1 MAPSTSYPSDV
12 SDEEWGVAVP
22 YLTLLSPTALQRKYE
37 LRAVFNAVRYL
48 AHTGVPWRYLP
59 SDFPPWAVVYQQVR
73 RWMAAGSFEALVQ
86 DVRVLLRALKGRHP
100 QPTAVILDARVL
112 QSTPES
118 GSRAGYSGAKRRKG
132 SKAHIVVDTLGYPLA
147 LSVTPASED
156 ERTQVETLATQV
168 QAATGDHIEIAYVD
182 SGYTGPDPAASAAEH
197 AIELVVI
204 KTPEAKRGFVLLP
217 KRWVVERS
225 FAWTARYRRLA
236 RDFERLPSVLTGLH
250 FLVFACLMLHQ
261 VIHLYS
267 SS

>member
-1 MAPSTSYPSDV
+1 MLISTSYPSDV
-12 SDEEWGVAVP
+12 SDEEWAVAVP
-22 YLTLLSPTALQRKYE
+22 YLTLLAPTALQRKYE

-59 SDFPPWAVVYQQVR
+59 SDFPPWPVVYQQVR
-73 RWMAAGSFEALVQ
+73 RWLAAGSFEALVQ
-86 DVRVLLRALKGRHP
+86 DARLLLRALKGRHP

-132 SKAHIVVDTLGYPLA
+132 SKTHIAVDTVGHLLA
-147 LSVTPASED
+147 LSVTPASDD
-156 ERTQVETLATQV
+156 ERTQVHTLAIQI
-168 QAATGDHIEIAYVD
+168 QEATGQHVEIAYVD
-182 SGYTGPDPAASAAEH
+182 SGYIGPEPAATAA
-197 AIELVVI
+197 AQGIELVVV

-225 FAWTARYRRLA
+225 FAWMSRFRRLA
-236 RDFERLPSVLTGLH
+236 RDCERLPSVLAGLH
-250 FLVFACLMLHQ
+250 FLAFACLLLHQ
-261 VIHLYS
+261 LIHLFS